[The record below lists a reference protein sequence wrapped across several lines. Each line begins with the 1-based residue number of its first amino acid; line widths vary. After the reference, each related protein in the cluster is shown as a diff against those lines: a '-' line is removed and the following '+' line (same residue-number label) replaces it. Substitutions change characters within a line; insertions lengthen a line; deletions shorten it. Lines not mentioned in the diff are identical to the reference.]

1 MRDTTT
7 IPRPYFREGTDALA
21 SLVATRPARDVLLNV
36 AAELVHRERPAARR
50 LAAEVAALLGG
61 VASIA
66 DPREHREICIAP
78 DRTTTVLL
86 PIAPA
91 HDVTIWPNGMPTL
104 GTPDSEM
111 RDDPAPVTAK
121 PARKPADAPL
131 GSTSRQRR
139 AFGAMSQEMRDH
151 LRAWDAWHMAWR
163 AHCYFGGPNPGAE
176 PVDNSSPEARERAA
190 RAARYEAEAP
200 ERMKRDAAHLEYW
213 GGDLAARDKAV
224 RSAPKGDMADA
235 AHVAKVKAH
244 MAAASEAARKRAEEL
259 RPTVKQAAADAGA
272 AMIGKGADRRAA
284 PMVRTTSAPS
294 ASASNRARAF

>member
-1 MRDTTT
+1 MRDTTN

-50 LAAEVAALLGG
+50 LAAEVTALLGG

-66 DPREHREICIAP
+66 PVAVEPVA
-78 DRTTTVLL
+78 
-86 PIAPA
+86 
-91 HDVTIWPNGMPTL
+91 
-104 GTPDSEM
+104 
-111 RDDPAPVTAK
+111 PAPVEVVK
-121 PARKPADAPL
+121 PARKSSDAPI

-139 AFGAMSQEMRDH
+139 AFGAMSQEMREH

-163 AHCYFGGPNPGAE
+163 RHVYFSGPNPGAE
-176 PVDNSSPEARERAA
+176 PVDTSSPEARERAA

-224 RSAPKGDMADA
+224 RSAPKGDMADP

-244 MAAASEAARKRAEEL
+244 MAEASKAARDAAEARNATRPAAFQRA
-259 RPTVKQAAADAGA
+259 PK
-272 AMIGKGADRRAA
+272 AA
-284 PMVRTTSAPS
+284 PMARTTSAPS